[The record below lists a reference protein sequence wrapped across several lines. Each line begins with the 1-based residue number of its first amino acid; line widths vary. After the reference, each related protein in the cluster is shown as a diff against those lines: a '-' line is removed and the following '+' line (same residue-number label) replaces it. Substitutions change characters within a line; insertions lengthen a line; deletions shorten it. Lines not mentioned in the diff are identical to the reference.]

1 MAHSLTR
8 CYSEPHNDQGT
19 NDRDTTCKTDA
30 MGDPIQ
36 RGNVAVVT
44 GAASGIGRALVHRL
58 GAEGMHLVA
67 TDVDDIGLETLHD
80 ELAQSGMTF
89 VTGRCD
95 VADPDAVDHLADVTI
110 ARFGQIDLLCN
121 NAGIVVPTGR
131 PLWEHDHRAW
141 TKLIAVNLIGVANGL
156 RAFMPLLINNPA
168 GGWVVNVA
176 SMAGL
181 SGIPGLGP
189 YPSTKWA
196 VVGLSEQLERELA
209 ELGLGELIGVTCV
222 CPHLVATQIV
232 DAAEGKAD
240 DVRVMTKR
248 SSDQKSFARRLAS
261 GISPA
266 EMADLIVEAVQERRA
281 LLAIHPK
288 LAEIADRRRQRLLD

>member
-1 MAHSLTR
+1 MLPKRS
-8 CYSEPHNDQGT
+8 
-19 NDRDTTCKTDA
+19 
-30 MGDPIQ
+30 
-36 RGNVAVVT
+36 
-44 GAASGIGRALVHRL
+44 SGG
-58 GAEGMHLVA
+58 
-67 TDVDDIGLETLHD
+67 
-80 ELAQSGMTF
+80 
-89 VTGRCD
+89 
-95 VADPDAVDHLADVTI
+95 
-110 ARFGQIDLLCN
+110 
-121 NAGIVVPTGR
+121 
-131 PLWEHDHRAW
+131 
-141 TKLIAVNLIGVANGL
+141 NGL
-156 RAFMPLLINNPA
+156 RAFMPLLIKNPA
-168 GGWVVNVA
+168 GGWVVNVS

-181 SGIPGLGP
+181 IGIPGLGP

-240 DVRVMTKR
+240 DVRVMT
-248 SSDQKSFARRLAS
+248 SSGQSSFARRLAS

-266 EMADLIVEAVQERRA
+266 EMADLIVGAVQERRA